1 MPRALRVRDEIQ
13 RAFPQAL
20 VSLLPKTG
28 GYFDVIVDGKTI
40 FSKTEKIG
48 TPTERFPE
56 MGEIVSLLEHEG
68 YTQA

>member
-13 RAFPQAL
+13 RAYPDSR
-20 VSLLPKTG
+20 VSMVPKPG
-28 GYFDVIVDGKTI
+28 GYFDVVADGTTI

-56 MGEIVSLLEHEG
+56 VGEVVALLERL
-68 YTQA
+68 T